1 MSQRNIETLIG
12 RLITDELFRAEFL
25 KDPRGV
31 LGRIQALGLE
41 LNATESLALLNTD
54 PALWAMTAEALD
66 PRLQKASFRNADHDS
81 KPSTRER
88 KDKSKL

>member
-25 KDPRGV
+25 KDPHRV
-31 LGRIQALGLE
+31 IERIREIGLE
-41 LNATESLALLNTD
+41 LNPTEALALLNTD

-66 PRLQKASFRNADHDS
+66 PRLQKASFRNAEQDS
-81 KPSTRER
+81 RTSRR
-88 KDKSKL
+88 SKT